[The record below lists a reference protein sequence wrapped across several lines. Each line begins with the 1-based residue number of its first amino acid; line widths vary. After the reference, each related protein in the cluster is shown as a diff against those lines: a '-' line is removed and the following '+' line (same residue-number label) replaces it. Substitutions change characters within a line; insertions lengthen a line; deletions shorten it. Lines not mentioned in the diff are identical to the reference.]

1 MPLCRWRC
9 QQRSWIIYKNKVRF
23 CFPVSK
29 VNCPTFGGQFKERGF
44 FSYKNSRSVFVREFK
59 LFLLLPDEVDVS
71 GGLTPAVIIYLKIDD
86 ITVV

>member
-23 CFPVSK
+23 CFPVS
-29 VNCPTFGGQFKERGF
+29 KERGF

-59 LFLLLPDEVDVS
+59 LFLLLPDEVDVP
-71 GGLTPAVIIYLKIDD
+71 GGLAPAVIIYLKIDD